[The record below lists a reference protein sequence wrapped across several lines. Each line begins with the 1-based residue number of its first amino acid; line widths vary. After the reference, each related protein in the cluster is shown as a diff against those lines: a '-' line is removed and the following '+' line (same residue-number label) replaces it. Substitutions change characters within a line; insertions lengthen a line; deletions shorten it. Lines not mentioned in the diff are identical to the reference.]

1 MQESQDLQAE
11 HSWTFS
17 LFSRNDSPKLL
28 RSLISRPSSTST
40 ASQSMSVTESGGGST
55 VAAVG
60 GESSTT
66 VAAAAE
72 KHPPPPQRSHVGTFR
87 KISFTRRS
95 KLRKAMEESGSTAAA
110 QSSAISIR
118 RDFCSAAAADSCDL
132 LDVGTSANS
141 AAAAAPTSKQ
151 PPQQSPKEQPKS
163 QPSQD
168 TEAALA
174 AAAAS
179 TAVASTASTEVG
191 AAAIASASAAVES
204 KAVQQEAENE
214 EPSSRPASSA
224 CEKKHSVG
232 GGTSGRTSSSKSAR
246 SSRRERER
254 DCVISRDADSAF
266 ECGSG
271 PMVLPQAAGNKRS
284 ARKLQRTSSSETEK
298 SASRKSIGSNKKGK
312 PALQAIH
319 SGEQVLRCCAPPD
332 FMCL

>member
-1 MQESQDLQAE
+1 MQESQDSQAE

-40 ASQSMSVTESGGGST
+40 ASQSMSVAECGSSSA

-66 VAAAAE
+66 VAAIGE
-72 KHPPPPQRSHVGTFR
+72 KQPPPPPPPPQRSHVGTFR

-95 KLRKAMEESGSTAAA
+95 RLRKAMDDSGSTAAA
-110 QSSAISIR
+110 QNSAIGIR

-141 AAAAAPTSKQ
+141 AAAAANKQ
-151 PPQQSPKEQPKS
+151 PQQSPKEQP
-163 QPSQD
+163 QPPQD
-168 TEAALA
+168 TEAVLA
-174 AAAAS
+174 SAAS
-179 TAVASTASTEVG
+179 TAVASTASTAVG
-191 AAAIASASAAVES
+191 AASAENKAVEQ
-204 KAVQQEAENE
+204 KENVEQQKEAENE
-214 EPSSRPASSA
+214 EPASRLASSV

-266 ECGSG
+266 ERGSG
-271 PMVLPQAAGNKRS
+271 PMVLTTAAGNKRG

-298 SASRKSIGSNKKGK
+298 SASRKSVGSNKKGK

-319 SGEQVLRCCAPPD
+319 SGEQVLRPR
-332 FMCL
+332 